1 MTETGSKT
9 QDWTVGNFV
18 RLGSDNLC
26 LPHTF
31 ANPESKRMFVTL
43 GAGLINVVAGRS
55 VNFGARTV
63 EFGTAELHKVSVSF
77 HAFKHIA
84 NRFSNS
90 SACALQRVI
99 R

>member
-1 MTETGSKT
+1 MNILTVVISQLLTIRINAFVSRTGNC
-9 QDWTVGNFV
+9 VPL
-18 RLGSDNLC
+18 RSD
-26 LPHTF
+26 
-31 ANPESKRMFVTL
+31 
-43 GAGLINVVAGRS
+43 RS